1 MNKCVSRPKINFVIP
16 SPSFACNEIKTERGG
31 GRKGRGDQRQS
42 KCFMRRR
49 ETLEAKGVA
58 VMHIDEKAPRSAVEY
73 ALFFVERQFSRLC
86 ECRRGRGDEFKR
98 IEPGPTGL
106 THGNGERKGGTVMG
120 RNVRREKGDVK
131 GKKREN
137 NKNSISL
144 LHVRSF

>member
-1 MNKCVSRPKINFVIP
+1 MKSKQ
-16 SPSFACNEIKTERGG
+16 GG
-31 GRKGRGDQRQS
+31 EGVGKEEDQRQS

-106 THGNGERKGGTVMG
+106 THGNGERKGGNCHG
-120 RNVRREKGDVK
+120 QKREEGKGGCKREKK
-131 GKKREN
+131 ERIIKILYPYYTYEAFKKSCRELFIEE
-137 NKNSISL
+137 KQRI
-144 LHVRSF
+144 RTRYT